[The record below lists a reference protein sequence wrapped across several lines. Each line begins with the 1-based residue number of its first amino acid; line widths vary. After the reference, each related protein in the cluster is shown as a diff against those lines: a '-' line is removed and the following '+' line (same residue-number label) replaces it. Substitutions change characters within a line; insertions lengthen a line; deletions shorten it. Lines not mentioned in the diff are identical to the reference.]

1 MNVVAKLS
9 PYRPAAITLRDL
21 VQPDLNAREERAI
34 KKALK
39 NAKKDQDALRKK
51 ARSVK
56 QANVRQKSRH
66 LVAAF
71 LECFIEQ
78 L

>member
-51 ARSVK
+51 ARFVK
-56 QANVRQKSRH
+56 
-66 LVAAF
+66 
-71 LECFIEQ
+71 
-78 L
+78 